1 MRRAMS
7 GKSLFCN
14 RTKNSMAFVFE
25 CHHHRLFLTFGVEK
39 MKTFVFG
46 LCIFGYTTLSGAVQA
61 QCGCGSTQYAPMRQS
76 APMSYSV
83 PRSYAAPMSYS
94 SPKSYSTPM
103 KSYSAPMSYS
113 SPMAQPAS
121 MASGTIL
128 FVNEL
133 IAPVDRG
140 TYSLLYAVHLSN
152 GRLLYTDSLPAGFN
166 VRGTEAYRTGQR
178 ATVNVG
184 ADGRLNVNDPVSN
197 QVIAILPQ

>member
-1 MRRAMS
+1 MLEYYQRIGATCNEW
-7 GKSLFCN
+7 KSPFCN
-14 RTKNSMAFVFE
+14 LTNNSMAYVFE
-25 CHHHRLFLTFGVEK
+25 CHHRGLFLTFGEEK

-46 LCIFGYTTLSGAVQA
+46 LCIFGFTTLSGTVQA
-61 QCGCGSTQYAPMRQS
+61 QCGCGSTQYAPVRQS
-76 APMSYSV
+76 VPMSYSA

-94 SPKSYSTPM
+94 VP
-103 KSYSAPMSYS
+103 KSYSAPMYS
-113 SPMAQPAS
+113 SPMAQPTS

-133 IAPVDRG
+133 SAPVDRG
-140 TYSLLYAVHLSN
+140 SYSLLYAVHLSN
-152 GRLLYTDSLPAGFN
+152 GRLLYTDSLPTGFS

-178 ATVNVG
+178 ATVNVA